1 MKMYRQGLGAG
12 FALIFM
18 VNGASLTWAQEAT
31 DYEKCVALCTFGGLI
46 EGALSLIHI

>member
-18 VNGASLTWAQEAT
+18 VNGASLTWAQELQT
-31 DYEKCVALCTFGGLI
+31 MRNV
-46 EGALSLIHI
+46 